1 MKRLATNDHDART
14 PALRPLQGIALA
26 GLALCAATLAAHAQI
41 VTPKLISIPVLIHD
55 HRGALISGL
64 STADVTLTDN
74 THPQT
79 ILSFTQDNS
88 LPLALGLLAQTGPGQ
103 EHFLNEEKHASEA
116 FLAVMLSRSSR
127 PADSDKNVSRKVTN
141 FVIQFHED
149 VDLLEEPSP
158 STNKLHQAIDQIGR
172 AEFAGDSNQE
182 SNFGATETSKKNK
195 NAGAKLYDAIYL
207 AAHAVLARENG
218 RKAIL
223 VFTDGLDRGSIT
235 SLNGAI
241 EAAQRAGVAVYAI
254 YQKPARA
261 TQSPFG
267 RFPKNHTTP
276 SSPYPGGL
284 PGYPEGLPS
293 GSTGSDT
300 GSEAPPPPATIS
312 PKDAQRLLAE
322 LCART
327 GGEMFDADHMS
338 LHAIFTIITAQMNS
352 AYLLR
357 YQPTNDES
365 GFHHLRLS
373 LKQHGLIVQMSEGY
387 WRGQD

>member
-1 MKRLATNDHDART
+1 MKCFAIHDHDARAL
-14 PALRPLQGIALA
+14 ALRRLRGIVLA
-26 GLALCAATLAAHAQI
+26 GLGLCAATLAAHAQI
-41 VTPKLISIPVLIHD
+41 VTLKLISVPVLVHN

-64 STADVTLTDN
+64 SKADVTLTDN

-79 ILSFTQDNS
+79 ILSFAPDNS
-88 LPLALGLLAQTGPGQ
+88 LPLALGLLAETGPGQ
-103 EHFLNEEKHASEA
+103 ERYLNQEKHASEV
-116 FLAVMLSRSSR
+116 FLAAMLSRPSG
-127 PADSDKNVSRKVTN
+127 PADSDKNVSEKVTN

-149 VDLLEEPSP
+149 VDLLEDPS
-158 STNKLHQAIDQIGR
+158 SSVSKLHQAIGQIGR

-182 SNFGATETSKKNK
+182 SNFDSTGTSKKDK

-207 AAHAVLARENG
+207 AAHAVLAKEAG

-223 VFTDGLDRGSIT
+223 VFTDGVDRGSVT

-254 YQKPARA
+254 YQKPAQT
-261 TQSPFG
+261 TQSLFG
-267 RFPKNHTTP
+267 GFPKDRTTA

-284 PGYPEGLPS
+284 PGYPEGLP
-293 GSTGSDT
+293 TGGT
-300 GSEAPPPPATIS
+300 GNGTGNEAPPPPVTIS

-327 GGEMFDADHMS
+327 GGEMFHADRMS
-338 LHAIFTIITAQMNS
+338 LRAIFAAITDQMNG

-357 YQPTNDES
+357 YQPNNDES
-365 GFHHLRLS
+365 GFHHLRLTLS
-373 LKQHGLIVQMSEGY
+373 QHGLIVQMPEGY